1 MNQIAKD
8 RPTLVVLGGI
18 NMDLIALTQ
27 HMPGPGETVT
37 GDLFYTTPG
46 GKGGNQ
52 AVAAARMGAHVHM
65 VGRVGTDTFGPEL
78 IDDLRGDG
86 IEVSGIASD
95 PEAASGIAMIMLDGE
110 RQNYITQV
118 RGANLNADDAQVDA
132 AKGALQRADA
142 LMLQLELPFDVTL
155 KVALAARQ
163 LGVTVFWD
171 PAPPHPDMERALDAV
186 DVITP
191 NQNEAQFLTGVEVVD
206 SGSAEQAARALL
218 GKGIPTV
225 VIKMGEMGAFYAT
238 NEESGLVPGFDIE
251 PVDSVAA
258 GDAFG
263 GALAVS
269 MAEGLALR
277 EAVRRGCAAGAL
289 ACTRQGAQA
298 AMPSRVEVEALL
310 AENA

>member
-1 MNQIAKD
+1 MTALTNKQ
-8 RPTLVVLGGI
+8 RTVVVLGGI

-27 HMPGPGETVT
+27 HMPRPGETVT

-65 VGRVGTDTFGPEL
+65 IGRVGTDTFGPAL
-78 IDDLRGDG
+78 IDDMRRDG
-86 IEVSGIASD
+86 IDVSGIASD
-95 PEAASGIAMIMLDGE
+95 PEAASGIAMIMLDGQ

-118 RGANLNADDAQVDA
+118 RGANLRCDDTQVDA
-132 AKGALQRADA
+132 ARAALQGADA

-155 KVALAARQ
+155 QVARSARAA
-163 LGVTVFWD
+163 GVTVLWD
-171 PAPPHPDMERALDAV
+171 PAPPHPDMERALGAV

-191 NQNEAQFLTGVEVVD
+191 NQNEAEFLTGVAVVD
-206 SGSAEQAARALL
+206 AGSAARAAQALL
-218 GKGIPTV
+218 DKGIPTV

-238 NEESGLVPGFDIE
+238 SEESGFVPGFEIE

-269 MAEGLALR
+269 MAEGLALP
-277 EAVRRGCAAGAL
+277 EAVKRGCAAGAL
-289 ACTRQGAQA
+289 ACTKQGAQA
-298 AMPSRVEVEALL
+298 AMPMRDEVEALL
-310 AENA
+310 AEDT

>member
-1 MNQIAKD
+1 M
-8 RPTLVVLGGI
+8 VLGGI

-27 HMPGPGETVT
+27 HMPRPGETVT

-52 AVAAARMGAHVHM
+52 AVAAARMGAFVRM
-65 VGRVGTDTFGPEL
+65 VGKVGTDTFGPEL
-78 IDDLRGDG
+78 IEDLRRDG
-86 IEVSGIASD
+86 IDVSGIASD
-95 PEAASGIAMIMLDGE
+95 PEAASGIAMIMLDGQ

-118 RGANLNADDAQVDA
+118 RGANLRCDGEQADA
-132 AKGALQRADA
+132 AKKALEEADA

-155 KVALAARQ
+155 EVAQAARQ

-171 PAPPHPDMERALDAV
+171 PAPPHPDMERALEAV

-206 SGSAEQAARALL
+206 SDSAERAARALL

-238 NEESGLVPGFDIE
+238 SEGSGFVPGFEIE

-269 MAEGLALR
+269 MAEGLALS

-289 ACTRQGAQA
+289 ACTKQGAQA
-298 AMPSRVEVEALL
+298 AMPTRDEVEGLL